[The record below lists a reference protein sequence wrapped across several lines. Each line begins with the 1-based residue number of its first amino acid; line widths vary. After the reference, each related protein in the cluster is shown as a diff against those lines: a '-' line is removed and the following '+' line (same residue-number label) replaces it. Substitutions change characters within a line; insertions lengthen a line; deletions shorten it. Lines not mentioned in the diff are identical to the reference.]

1 MFDGLA
7 PNAFAVPANW
17 PDHISFVFEQ
27 ADLIVSTITLSSKVK
42 PENYAWLEQ
51 AAREVNAVW
60 NHCNATSWK
69 AWSNRYG
76 GKAKWLS
83 AFDMNDLLA
92 GCGEVFDKIGID
104 IAQSVSTEHAVRRNQ
119 FSKCKLKFRKS
130 GGSRKSLGW
139 IPFKAPNLRFSVLN
153 SKGKK
158 VTLKEDPQP
167 VVPAWPAKREGES
180 KEDYKLRRKEF
191 QDIREQS
198 QRELDAWEYRRV
210 KEAAKIKVSF
220 MGKTMRLFNAHR
232 LLDAFRLAKQGVGC
246 LRAGNFAQDS
256 LGDWYLNVVVDKVE
270 AQLAPLRGGNSSI
283 GLDPG
288 QIETFTASDGS
299 KLRSRRYRDSEDKIK
314 LAQKRAHQQQAKY
327 LHRKVRRQRK
337 DDQQKFARNLV
348 NNYNRIWIGNLLPQK
363 LAKSKLKG
371 QAKSIYDAAIGLATN
386 TLQAMGHRAGRVVE
400 KVNERNSTRR
410 CSNCQSLTGPIG
422 LDNCVVRRW
431 VCSACGTHH
440 ERDPNSARNIEI
452 VGETDWNTGF
462 LKNHVKTVAP
472 RYWRPFAGT
481 R

>member
-1 MFDGLA
+1 MNDGL
-7 PNAFAVPANW
+7 VPDSFVVPTRW
-17 PDHISFVFEQ
+17 PEHISFVFGQ
-27 ADLIVSTITLSSKVK
+27 ANLVVSTITLSSKVK
-42 PENYAWLEQ
+42 PEGYAWLDQ
-51 AAREVNAVW
+51 ASREVNQVW
-60 NHCNATSWK
+60 NHCNAISWK

-83 AFDMNDLLA
+83 AFDMHEFLA

-104 IAQSVSTEHAVRRNQ
+104 IAQSVSSEHAVRRNQ
-119 FSKCKLKFRKS
+119 FSKCKLTFRKS

-139 IPFKAPNLRFSVLN
+139 IPFKANTLRFTVLN
-153 SKGKK
+153 DKGKK

-180 KEDYKLRRKEF
+180 KDDYKLRKKEF
-191 QDIREQS
+191 EAVRGEAEKQLQ
-198 QRELDAWEYRRV
+198 AWEYRRV

-256 LGDWYLNVVVDKVE
+256 VGDWYLNVVVDKVE
-270 AQLAPLRGGNSSI
+270 AQILPHFGRDSSI

-288 QIETFTASDGS
+288 QIDTFTTSDGS
-299 KLRSRRYRDSEDKIK
+299 KLRSRRYRDSEEKIK
-314 LAQKRAHQQQAKY
+314 LAQKRAHKKQAKC
-327 LHRKVRRQRK
+327 LHRKVKRQRK
-337 DDQQKFARNLV
+337 DDQQKFARELV
-348 NNYNRIWIGNLLPQK
+348 NSYNRIWIGDLSPQK

-386 TLQAMGHRAGRVVE
+386 TLQVMGHRAGRVVH
-400 KVNERNSTRR
+400 KVNESNSTRR
-410 CSNCQSLTGPIG
+410 CSNCQSLTGPTG
-422 LDNCVVRRW
+422 LDNCVVRQW
-431 VCSACGTHH
+431 VCSACGAHH